1 MSTSAAEAESVLDTR
16 RYTELLSG
24 LLECYSPSTQERAA
38 SEYLVEQ
45 MKSLGYDDA
54 YVDESNSAVGI
65 MGDGPN
71 TIVLLGHIDTVHGF
85 IPVEIKDGKLYG
97 RGSVDAKGPL
107 ATFAAATAFAGRQE
121 GWRIVVIGA
130 VEEEYTTS
138 KGARHATTQF
148 TPNLCIIGEP
158 SQWDRITLGYK
169 GRILLDYTLKRA
181 LSHTAGRDRNAPEL
195 AVAYW
200 NAINNYFA
208 EYNEDREKTFDQVLC
223 TLRSIQTSDDGFHE
237 IVNMTLGFRL
247 PLDMPPEALKP
258 LAISLNA
265 SPELSQITFR
275 GDEIAY
281 RADRNTT
288 LTRLFNNAIRD
299 HGAKPGYVYKTGTS
313 DMNTVGMIWTCPM
326 VAYGPGDS
334 NLDHTPEE
342 HIQLEEYFKAI
353 QVLSTVLR
361 NLNN

>member
-1 MSTSAAEAESVLDTR
+1 MSAAELVPTLATH
-16 RYTELLSG
+16 RYTELLAG
-24 LLECYSPSTQERAA
+24 LLQCYSPSTQERAA

-45 MKSLGYDDA
+45 MKALGYDQA

-65 MGDGPN
+65 MGEGEN
-71 TIVLLGHIDTVHGF
+71 TLILLGHIDTVQGF
-85 IPVEIKDGKLYG
+85 IPVTVKDGKLYG

-107 ATFAAATAFAGRQE
+107 ATFTAAVAEVGRQE

-138 KGARHATTQF
+138 KGARHAAKQF
-148 TPNLCIIGEP
+148 TPDLCIIGEP

-169 GRILLDYTLKRA
+169 GRVLLDYSLRRA

-208 EYNEDREKTFDQVLC
+208 EFNEDREKIFDQVLC

-247 PLDMPPEALKP
+247 PLDMPPAALKP
-258 LAISLNA
+258 LALSLNPIPDLTEI
-265 SPELSQITFR
+265 SFR

-281 RADRNTT
+281 RAERNTL

-299 HGAKPGYVYKTGTS
+299 NGSKPGYVYKTGTS
-313 DMNTVGMIWTCPM
+313 DMNTVGTIWTCPM

-342 HIQLEEYFKAI
+342 HIMLDEYHKAI
-353 QVLSTVLR
+353 NVLATVLR
-361 NLNN
+361 NLGSA